1 MNYAVAP
8 VTSIDVATAPG
19 SVRAAGAEGNSPAD
33 TNAWFG
39 AGFENREIIEFT
51 LETCSSS
58 SGFTMSGDLIPD
70 AVVTEVDAGDDTL
83 LGGEGNDVIHG

>member
-1 MNYAVAP
+1 MAP
-8 VTSIDVATAPG
+8 VTSIDVTTAPG
-19 SVRAAGAEGNSPAD
+19 FVRAAGAEGNSPAD
-33 TNAWFG
+33 INAWFG
-39 AGFENREIIEFT
+39 EGFENREIIEFT